1 MAPKPA
7 RLGYVFGMVLA
18 VAAIILAITTPNLA
32 ASLSKTL
39 ARNRKSCTGVSCFN
53 CGGSR
58 GGHWWHDSG
67 YPQVGVIASTRLRE
81 YFSHGR
87 DW

>member
-53 CGGSR
+53 CGGDLD
-58 GGHWWHDSG
+58 GHWWHDSG
-67 YPQVGVIASTRLRE
+67 YPPGRGDRVSQAAGVFQPWT
-81 YFSHGR
+81 
-87 DW
+87 